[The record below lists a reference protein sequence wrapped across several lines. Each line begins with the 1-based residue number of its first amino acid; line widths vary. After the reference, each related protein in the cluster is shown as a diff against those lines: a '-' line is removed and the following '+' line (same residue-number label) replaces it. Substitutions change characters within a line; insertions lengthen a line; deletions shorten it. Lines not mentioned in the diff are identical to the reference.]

1 MKPLSQLQLTDKEI
15 ELIIDSLKDRIRYKG
30 VRQLLSNMNNQ
41 LQERDELVYVKE
53 KSGHI
58 FRTEKELIDW
68 LRGRGIEGTDEYI
81 INESVQIGEVKQI
94 KRSEIEEYEEFVKW
108 LTDTK

>member
-1 MKPLSQLQLTDKEI
+1 MKPLSQLKLTDKEL
-15 ELIIDSLKDRIRYKG
+15 ELIINALKDRIRYKG
-30 VRQLLSNMNNQ
+30 VRQLLSNINNQ

-108 LTDTK
+108 LTDTE